1 MVRVRNGIIATLL
14 FSLLSLIVASPSFAQ
29 VNIRPDIIQDVNIPN
44 LVRATINILFVIA
57 AVIAIIF
64 LVWGGIKWIMSG
76 GDKAALE
83 SARSH
88 IIAAIVGLV
97 LVFLSFFIV
106 TFVFDFLGLGL
117 NDQFNIPNV
126 TDPGL

>member
-1 MVRVRNGIIATLL
+1 MVRVRNGIIATSILC
-14 FSLLSLIVASPSFAQ
+14 LLSLIIASPSFAQ
-29 VNIRPDIIQDVNIPN
+29 VNIRPDIVPNVDIPN
-44 LVRATINILFVIA
+44 VVRAVINILFVIA

-64 LVWGGIKWIMSG
+64 LIWGGIKWTLSG

-97 LVFLSFFIV
+97 LVFLSFFIL
-106 TFVFDFLGLGL
+106 TFVFDFFGIGLVE
-117 NDQFNIPNV
+117 QFNIPNV
-126 TDPGL
+126 TAPGL